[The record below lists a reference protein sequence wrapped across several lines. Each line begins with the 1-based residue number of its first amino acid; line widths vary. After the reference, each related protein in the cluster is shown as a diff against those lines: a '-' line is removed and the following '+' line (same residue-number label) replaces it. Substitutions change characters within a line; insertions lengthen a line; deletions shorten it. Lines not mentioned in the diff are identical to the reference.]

1 MPKNHISDSQRGAK
15 HPFAGWNIQHKN
27 VSANLRIGK
36 TFAINVVH
44 FCKKTPAEI
53 SMLKLSFI
61 FTCYT
66 AKIIFLEL
74 EKMTQDF
81 FSEFIFLTVC
91 NNVVWNCIKF

>member
-27 VSANLRIGK
+27 VSTNLRIGK

-53 SMLKLSFI
+53 SMLKLSCI
-61 FTCYT
+61 FTCHT
-66 AKIIFLEL
+66 AKIIFLDL
-74 EKMTQDF
+74 EKITQEF
-81 FSEFIFLTVC
+81 FWIYIFDGV
-91 NNVVWNCIKF
+91 